1 MAVIG
6 EASIVIKPV
15 TSGFASGLK
24 KGLASGNKEIESSGT
39 RMGNEF
45 SKNFNRGMQRRRLFG
60 PQWFRQADMAAKRLT
75 SLVRIGRVLGPALAF
90 LGGSVAALG
99 AGFFMLASAVGA
111 ASPALIVLPA
121 SLLAIAQAAIVLKA
135 AFSGVGNAISSGLNA
150 GGGGGAGNGEAVAN
164 ALEQVADARERL
176 SRAYEDAAE
185 RIADANDK
193 IIDAEN
199 DYIDAQVD
207 SAKAANNLS
216 RAREE
221 ALEDLQQLRFET
233 EDAAISEG
241 KARLEFEKS
250 RESLQRVQDLPPNS
264 RARREAELAFAEADL
279 NLRRAIDTN
288 ADLKKAESA
297 ATAAGVEGSD
307 KVLSAK
313 EELAEARQREADAA
327 NAVAEA
333 IADAAKV
340 ERDALRSIADAQT
353 ALARALEDVEK
364 AKKSGAGGS
373 DAYAAALAKLSPA
386 AQDFVKYM
394 VGTFIPTLKEIRDV
408 AASNLFP
415 KLTIAL
421 ETLRT
426 KLFTQGFKDNI
437 AGTADVLGDVAI
449 ELANVVTTTENI
461 DRLDRIWE
469 TNDGLIR
476 NFGSAVGNL
485 YESFLILLDAA
496 RPLITEFG
504 NWTKEVTESWKE
516 TLKAKEKTG
525 ELQQAFKDAGDVAKD
540 IIEII
545 KNVAGG
551 LYDMGKAAMGPG
563 SGGQMLID
571 AMKEGSQKFKDFTS
585 SADGQNK
592 LEEYF
597 KGAATNALAVSGL
610 IGEIGKQ
617 IGKLGDNEGV
627 GILAGKLQEAVVI
640 FGEVGDKLTDPRIAN
655 ALGDTAIIF
664 AELMNALTES
674 GGIATFFETLNTI
687 LTPVKDFFESDIG
700 QRTLEIVGPILATLS
715 AIGLV
720 ASTASFFFKAA
731 IGTVGKV
738 YGLAIT
744 LSNILFGTQ
753 ATNELT
759 LTTLKTGLLNVY
771 AALRLGLE
779 SAYATYRAF
788 RETGHSVIRA
798 TAEAVY
804 HGLRTTLELI
814 YYTLKTSQFGLFV
827 VIRRVA
833 EIAFNVLRT
842 AAEITFALLRLTGIQ
857 NFFIV
862 RRAGEIAHQALVK
875 LGFVQA
881 AGGMTIMNGLA
892 TVFRTIMLTNPL
904 FLIPGII
911 IAVGAAFV
919 ILYNKFK
926 PFKDLV
932 DKVVEGFKKVGGFLG
947 GIFGGGGLGGGGGA
961 TVSKFAEGGTVRPSR
976 YGTLAVIGEAG
987 RSERVEPLD
996 PDGLSKRDKA
1006 MINMMSGGGAGGP
1019 TINVYPSEGM
1029 DERQLA
1035 AVVSRQLAF
1044 QMRKGSM

>member
-1 MAVIG
+1 MAVVG

-24 KGLASGNKEIESSGT
+24 KGLASGSKEIESSGT

-45 SKNFNRGMQRRRLFG
+45 SKNFNRGMQRRQLFG
-60 PQWFRQADMAAKRLT
+60 PQWFRAADRAAKRLT
-75 SLVRIGRVLGPALAF
+75 SLVRVGRVLGPALAF
-90 LGGSVAALG
+90 LAGSVAALG

-135 AFSGVGNAISSGLNA
+135 AFSGVSSAISAGLNA
-150 GGGGGAGNGEAVAN
+150 GGGGGASGQAEAVKN

-176 SRAYEDAAE
+176 ARTYEDAAE
-185 RIADANDK
+185 RIAEANDK
-193 IIDAEN
+193 IVDAEN
-199 DYIDAQVD
+199 DYIDAQAD
-207 SAKAANNLS
+207 SVKAANALS
-216 RAREE
+216 KAREE
-221 ALEDLQQLRFET
+221 ATEDLQQLRFET

-288 ADLKKAESA
+288 ADLKKAEST

-313 EELAEARQREADAA
+313 EELADARQREADAA

-353 ALARALEDVEK
+353 ALARALDDVDA

-373 DAYAAALAKLSPA
+373 NAYADALAKLSPP
-386 AQDFVKYM
+386 AQDFVRYM

-408 AASNLFP
+408 AAANLFP
-415 KLTIAL
+415 KLTTAL

-426 KLFTQGFKDNI
+426 KLFTQQFKDNI
-437 AGTADVLGDVAI
+437 AGTASVLGDVAI
-449 ELANVVTTTENI
+449 NLANVVTKGENV

-476 NFGSAVGNL
+476 NFGDATGNL
-485 YESFLILLDAA
+485 YEIFLILLDAA

-504 NWTKEVTESWKE
+504 NWTREVTEAWKQ
-516 TLKAKEKTG
+516 TLTAKEKTG
-525 ELQQAFKDAGDVAKD
+525 ELGTAFTTAGDLAKD
-540 IIEII
+540 IIDII
-545 KNVAGG
+545 KNVAGA
-551 LYDMGKAAMGPG
+551 LFDMGKAALGPG

-571 AMKEGSQKFKDFTS
+571 AMKEGSEKFKDFTGS
-585 SADGQNK
+585 TEGQNK
-592 LEEYF
+592 LDQYF
-597 KGAATNALAVSGL
+597 KDAAVNVLAVSSL
-610 IGEIGKQ
+610 IGEILKQ
-617 IGKLGDNEGV
+617 IALVGDNKGVGVLAGKLETAVTILGKLGD
-627 GILAGKLQEAVVI
+627 
-640 FGEVGDKLTDPRIAN
+640 KLTEPKLAESI
-655 ALGDTAIIF
+655 GDVAIVF
-664 AELMNALTES
+664 AELLVALTDS
-674 GGIATFFETLNTI
+674 GGIQAFFDTLGTL
-687 LTPVKDFFESDIG
+687 LTPIKDFFESDVG
-700 QRTLEIVGPILATLS
+700 QKILETVGPVLATLS
-715 AIGLV
+715 AVGLV
-720 ASTASFFFKAA
+720 ASTAQFFFSAA
-731 IGTVGKV
+731 IGTVGKL

-744 LSNILFGTQ
+744 LTNVLFGTQ
-753 ATNELT
+753 MSNELT
-759 LTTLKTGLLNVY
+759 LNTFKTGLLNVF
-771 AALRLGLE
+771 AAIQLGLE
-779 SAYATYRAF
+779 SAFAAYRAAREAGHNVF
-788 RETGHSVIRA
+788 RA
-798 TAEAVY
+798 AAEAIY
-804 HGLRTTLELI
+804 HGIRTTFELIFHTLRT
-814 YYTLKTSQFGLFV
+814 SQLGIFV
-827 VIRRVA
+827 ALRTAGEFI
-833 EIAFNVLRT
+833 FNTLRT
-842 AAEITFALLRLTGIQ
+842 AAEVAFSLLRMTGL
-857 NFFIV
+857 NKFLGA
-862 RRAGEIAHQALVK
+862 RMLGESAYQTAVK
-875 LGFVQA
+875 LGFISA
-881 AGGMTIMNGLA
+881 TGGMTIMNGLA

-947 GIFGGGGLGGGGGA
+947 GLFGGGGGGGGGGGA
-961 TVSKFAEGGTVRPSR
+961 TAMAEGGVVKPSR

-996 PDGLSKRDKA
+996 PNGLSNRDKA
-1006 MINMMSGGGAGGP
+1006 MINMMSGGGGGGP